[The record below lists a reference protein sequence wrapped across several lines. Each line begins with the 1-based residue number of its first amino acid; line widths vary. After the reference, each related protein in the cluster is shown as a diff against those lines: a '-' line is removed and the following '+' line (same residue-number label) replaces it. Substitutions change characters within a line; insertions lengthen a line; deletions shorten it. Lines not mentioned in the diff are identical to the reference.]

1 MTENQLNTAL
11 NEALENYSKEIRSIY
26 KEGSR
31 EQATEHDI
39 NELARQTFYVLDE
52 FRKAIVKYL
61 EER

>member
-1 MTENQLNTAL
+1 MTESQLNTAL

-39 NELARQTFYVLDE
+39 NELARQTFYAC
-52 FRKAIVKYL
+52 KVKCIPK
-61 EER
+61 